1 MSCIY
6 ATFTTQ
12 VSELLFGQEI
22 LSNNHITSIQ
32 YMFQI
37 PKPETRNV
45 NCQGLPTFL
54 NHTVHNLRSSDAL
67 SQEMFPFSNQMN
79 TQWKE
84 SIKEFIL
91 LVTMGY
97 QAL

>member
-37 PKPETRNV
+37 PSYVWYSMEKLASPRPE
-45 NCQGLPTFL
+45 
-54 NHTVHNLRSSDAL
+54 
-67 SQEMFPFSNQMN
+67 M
-79 TQWKE
+79 
-84 SIKEFIL
+84 
-91 LVTMGY
+91 
-97 QAL
+97 